1 MLKGLLRKVT
11 ETHHLTWDFCYD
23 WKTNKPPLEVQSNK
37 ENQKGK
43 NNDIDNRGINEKE
56 KNLNNSKEFGEK
68 TKEVLNTMIED
79 EHHHHHHHEGN
90 NININ
95 TNNNI
100 NNQFIHI
107 DNNTNEKK
115 EAKEEP
121 SKLVNPGAKP
131 EDSCRLI

>member
-1 MLKGLLRKVT
+1 M
-11 ETHHLTWDFCYD
+11 
-23 WKTNKPPLEVQSNK
+23 
-37 ENQKGK
+37 
-43 NNDIDNRGINEKE
+43 
-56 KNLNNSKEFGEK
+56 NNSKEFGEK

-90 NININ
+90 NIN

-115 EAKEEP
+115 EQKDEP
-121 SKLVNPGAKP
+121 SKLVNPGTKP
-131 EDSCRLI
+131 DDSCRLI